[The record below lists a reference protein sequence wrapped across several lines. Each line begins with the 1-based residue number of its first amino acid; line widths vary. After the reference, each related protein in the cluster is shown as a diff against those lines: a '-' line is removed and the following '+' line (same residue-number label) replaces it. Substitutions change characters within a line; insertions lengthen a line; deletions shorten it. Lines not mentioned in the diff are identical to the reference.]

1 MAEKKKILYIVEAM
15 GGGVFTYIVDLANE
29 LVNSYDMY
37 IAYAVRKQTPQN
49 YKDYFDKRIH
59 LIEVKN
65 FGRVIDPA
73 KDIAAFFEVKKIAAK
88 IKPDVIHLHSSKAG
102 AIGRVAFNGKIPMFY
117 TPHGYSFL
125 MENYKPMKRRMF
137 KVIESVCAKR
147 NCTTISCSVGEHQ
160 ESLKLT
166 KHATYVNNGINMAE
180 LQEIIDKTEKVEH
193 PFTVYTL
200 GRICYQ
206 KNPTLFNEIAES
218 LPDVKFVWIGD
229 GELRDQ
235 LTSENIEITGWADR
249 STAIRYAVNADVFLL
264 PSRWEG
270 LPISLLESMY
280 MKKACVVSNVIGNR
294 DVIHNGEN
302 GFVCTK
308 VEDFVKAIEE
318 CQGEVEKLTEAELGN
333 KCKDN
338 YSSVLVGSD
347 QLWLPG
353 NIAADYYTLNF
364 VPETVNSIAYAT
376 SFGQSSLPKN
386 SAKKAEVFLKKI
398 KHIGVR
404 EESGQKLVKEIAN
417 RDVPVVCDP
426 TLLFTGDEWMAI
438 QQKEPI
444 IKGKYILCY
453 FLGNNPPHREF
464 AKRLKEVTGC
474 KIIALTHLD
483 EFVKSDEG
491 YADETPYDIDPADF
505 LNLIRNAEYVCT
517 DSFHCSV
524 FSILYKR
531 QFFTFRRYNRNTKQ
545 STNSRLDTLFHM
557 AGITGRLL
565 TGEENMSQEMYPDE
579 TG

>member
-1 MAEKKKILYIVEAM
+1 M
-15 GGGVFTYIVDLANE
+15 
-29 LVNSYDMY
+29 SC
-37 IAYAVRKQTPQN
+37 RS
-49 YKDYFDKRIH
+49 
-59 LIEVKN
+59 
-65 FGRVIDPA
+65 FGT
-73 KDIAAFFEVKKIAAK
+73 
-88 IKPDVIHLHSSKAG
+88 SSK
-102 AIGRVAFNGKIPMFY
+102 
-117 TPHGYSFL
+117 
-125 MENYKPMKRRMF
+125 E
-137 KVIESVCAKR
+137 
-147 NCTTISCSVGEHQ
+147 
-160 ESLKLT
+160 
-166 KHATYVNNGINMAE
+166 MAE

-264 PSRWEG
+264 PSRWE
-270 LPISLLESMY
+270 
-280 MKKACVVSNVIGNR
+280 
-294 DVIHNGEN
+294 
-302 GFVCTK
+302 
-308 VEDFVKAIEE
+308 
-318 CQGEVEKLTEAELGN
+318 
-333 KCKDN
+333 
-338 YSSVLVGSD
+338 
-347 QLWLPG
+347 
-353 NIAADYYTLNF
+353 
-364 VPETVNSIAYAT
+364 
-376 SFGQSSLPKN
+376 
-386 SAKKAEVFLKKI
+386 
-398 KHIGVR
+398 
-404 EESGQKLVKEIAN
+404 
-417 RDVPVVCDP
+417 
-426 TLLFTGDEWMAI
+426 
-438 QQKEPI
+438 EPI

-565 TGEENMSQEMYPDE
+565 TGEENIANCLKIETDFESVHKKLEGIRQKSYQYLLSALKDE
-579 TG
+579 GSTDL